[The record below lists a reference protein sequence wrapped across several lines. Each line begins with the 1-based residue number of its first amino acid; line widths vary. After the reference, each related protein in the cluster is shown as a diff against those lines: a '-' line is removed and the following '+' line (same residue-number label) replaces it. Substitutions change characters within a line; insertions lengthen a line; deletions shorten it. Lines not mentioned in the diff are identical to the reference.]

1 MAANVP
7 IRLVRKDGTLIPLNA
22 TILTMDVD
30 RGVNAHSLPFM
41 GGERFGL
48 DFNMAKSTIMM
59 DGLIIDDDLSVSS
72 GIGAKAFC
80 FIDFSKNA
88 NDNNKNNLIH
98 KWGLISGLQQNN
110 SRGSNS
116 VVPYV
121 IITSESGDN
130 YKIYFAKS
138 STTDFGYG
146 VISSNTYHVTI
157 HDDTNPLTA
166 LEIRNNMLNLINSST
181 VNSGVL
187 KTKFLAFGG
196 STDSIIEIDQTVAG
210 TNSNETTPLWNSICD
225 APHTTEFLG
234 GESTNAAFTSM
245 SAGDK
250 VQMLYGT
257 LNNSND
263 GGFTAISD
271 GNIGAGLNPGPG
283 KGARATKYGD
293 YIIGI
298 QIPFNSTRVSE
309 EDATGEKYIT
319 KNFFM
324 PTGPMHNTSTKDVTE
339 AKIASSSIDDTNDED
354 DFSFIKGSVTKA
366 TFTKMAGEPIY
377 EFKIIFIPIDYII

>member
-7 IRLVRKDGTLIPLNA
+7 IRLVRKDGDLIPLNA
-22 TILTMDVD
+22 TILVMDVD
-30 RGVNAHSLPFM
+30 RGVNAHSLPFG

-48 DFNMAKSTIMM
+48 DFNMAKSTIMI
-59 DGLIIDDDLSVSS
+59 DGLITDDDLVVSD
-72 GIGAKAFC
+72 GVGKKAFC

-88 NDNNKNNLIH
+88 NDNNKNTLRTTWESVSNL
-98 KWGLISGLQQNN
+98 SPNN
-110 SRGSNS
+110 ALGYIL
-116 VVPYV
+116 PYV
-121 IITSESGDN
+121 IITSESGDDF
-130 YKIYFAKS
+130 KIYFAKS

-146 VISSNTYHVTI
+146 VVASNTYHVTM
-157 HDDTNPLTA
+157 HNNTNFLST
-166 LEIRNNMLNLINSST
+166 LQIRNNMLNLINSSS

-187 KTKFLAFGG
+187 KSKFTAFAG
-196 STDSIIEIDQTVAG
+196 STDAIIKIDQAVAG
-210 TNSNETTPLWNSICD
+210 TNSNESTPLWYSIGVTGV
-225 APHTTEFLG
+225 PHTTEFLG

-263 GGFTAISD
+263 GGFTAISSD
-271 GNIGAGLNPGPG
+271 NKGAGLNPGPG

-293 YIIGI
+293 YVIGI

-309 EDATGEKYIT
+309 DDATGEKYIT

-324 PTGPMHNTSTKDVTE
+324 PTGPMHNTSTKDVTK
-339 AKIASSSIDDTNDED
+339 AKMASSEIDDTNDED
-354 DFSFIKGSVTKA
+354 DFSFIKGSITKA